1 MSEDII
7 GNEMVYYFDKD
18 DNVLPTKDNAV
29 RSEIYTFD
37 DDGNITA
44 HEDISFES

>member
-18 DNVLPTKDNAV
+18 DNVLPTKDNAIRV
-29 RSEIYTFD
+29 EIYRFD
-37 DDGNITA
+37 DDDNIIA